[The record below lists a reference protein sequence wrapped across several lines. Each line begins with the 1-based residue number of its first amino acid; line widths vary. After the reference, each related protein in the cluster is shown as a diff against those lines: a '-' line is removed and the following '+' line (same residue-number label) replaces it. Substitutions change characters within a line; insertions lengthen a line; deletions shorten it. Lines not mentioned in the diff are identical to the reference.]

1 MIVDH
6 INLPLKRLVLDVI
19 DIASWGS
26 NTIGT
31 VPMSHVLTPPPPPGR
46 RPKDFCIIIIITIT
60 IIRRT
65 PLNDTKTDQN

>member
-6 INLPLKRLVLDVI
+6 INLPLKRLVLGA
-19 DIASWGS
+19 IASWGS

-31 VPMSHVLTPPPPPGR
+31 VPMSHVLTPPPRR
-46 RPKDFCIIIIITIT
+46 RPKDFCIIIIIT

>member
-31 VPMSHVLTPPPPPGR
+31 VPMSHVLTPPPGR
-46 RPKDFCIIIIITIT
+46 RPKDFCIIIITIT